1 MNKVFEPY
9 SNMTAHESVNWLYD
23 RAAMQAGIDE
33 NLRDLLCNP
42 WRELKVQVPIRLDNG
57 NVEVFRGFRIQ
68 HNGSRGPYK
77 GGIRFHPEADADEV
91 RALASLMTWKTAL
104 VDVPFGGAKGSVQ
117 CDPNRLS
124 ATELMAVTR
133 RYTLNISH
141 ILGVNRDIP
150 APDLGTNAQVMAW
163 MMDAYGQFHGH
174 TPGIVTGKPV
184 ELGGS
189 YGRESATGRGAT
201 VVLETYAKLSNVD
214 LSGSSVIIQ
223 GFGQVG
229 SWIAQSINRLGCKVI
244 GVSDVSGG
252 IFNKRGL
259 PLEKLRKYVYETGS
273 VNGFPEGELVNN
285 EVLLTLPCDIL
296 IPAAVSEVINGDNAH
311 KIQAGMI
318 LEGANHP
325 TTPIADQILSSRGI
339 TVIPDIL
346 ANAGGVVVSYF
357 EWAQNV
363 QQFRW
368 SERKVNQELVRVMER
383 AARQV
388 FQLAE
393 KKNITPREAA
403 FIIAVR
409 RVASSVQLRG
419 FV

>member
-1 MNKVFEPY
+1 
-9 SNMTAHESVNWLYD
+9 MTAHESVNWLYD

-33 NLRDLLCNP
+33 DIRDLLCNP
-42 WRELKVQVPIRLDNG
+42 WRELKVQIPIRLDNG
-57 NVEVFRGFRIQ
+57 DIKVFYGFRVQ

-77 GGIRFHPEADADEV
+77 GGIRFHPEADLDEV

-117 CDPNRLS
+117 CNPNQLS
-124 ATELMAVTR
+124 STELMAVTR

-141 ILGVNRDIP
+141 ILGVNRDIA

-163 MMDAYGQFHGH
+163 MMDAYGQYHGY

-189 YGRESATGRGAT
+189 YGRESATGRGAII
-201 VVLETYAKLSNVD
+201 VLETFASLNNTD
-214 LSGSSVIIQ
+214 LAGASVIIQ

-229 SWIAQSINRLGCKVI
+229 NWIAQSVGRLGCKVI
-244 GVSDVSGG
+244 GLSDVYGG
-252 IFNKRGL
+252 IFNRNGL
-259 PLEKLRKYVYETGS
+259 PLEKLQKYINKTGS
-273 VNGFPEGELVNN
+273 MNGFSEGDFICN
-285 EVLLTLPCDIL
+285 EALLTLPCDIL
-296 IPAAVSEVINGDNAH
+296 IPAAVSEVINEGNAD
-311 KIQAGMI
+311 KIQAGII

-339 TVIPDIL
+339 TIIPDIL

-368 SERKVNQELVRVMER
+368 SETKVNQELVRIMGK

-388 FQLAE
+388 FQLAN
-393 KKNITPREAA
+393 KNNITPREAA

-409 RVASSVQLRG
+409 RVASSVKLRG